1 MSEEQAKK
9 FHSDDMSLDQVDPV
23 HQYVISVLVPETSFW
38 GETGGV
44 VAKCWLFS
52 EANALPQGFNT
63 NQKYR
68 KIQHDGVS
76 QRFAG
81 YRKKQKKKQQH
92 IQPAIHISLISVG
105 TTVIYGH
112 GRWLP

>member
-1 MSEEQAKK
+1 
-9 FHSDDMSLDQVDPV
+9 MSLDQVDPV

-92 IQPAIHISLISVG
+92 IQPAIQQAPQLYMVMEDGCLDDKCPNVKTQSL
-105 TTVIYGH
+105 TKA
-112 GRWLP
+112 